1 MRFKVMRDE
10 KLSKAID
17 RSKLVL
23 VEVPVQ
29 GKTKSYRANRW
40 KNPNQALKLLVK
52 ELEKQNIPNIED
64 IKFKDK
70 TTGKSY
76 DKEELVSEYKKANS
90 NKTLQEFVKERY
102 TIVKPKESKNAK
114 ASTKT
119 VYDGEK
125 PNKEND
131 GLSNAEKQ
139 EKRMERLKTIVEAYR
154 QPTYE
159 GMEKILGKE
168 YMEASGTTDD
178 EYLQQKRPGIISKY
192 DFNVIYSNYK
202 KGNINL
208 LKETINLLKQ
218 YDDGD
223 RTHPGLINE
232 RYNQDTTFFSR
243 VSLIVGS
250 LRANNYIG
258 AQKNIDEIE
267 ADLLLHAGKKSVYK
281 KIINEID
288 GKDENPSKQIPYEK
302 FRKLTDDGKLDLY
315 TSNKYKPWAA
325 EITGLGMNDSIE
337 RNFLQSYDGIYDV
350 EDGKVYEVNE
360 KGKRYYLYIKDG
372 QSYSLNNEELINH
385 IKSQKDYKEFKP
397 TDIGVER
404 PKLKGSERQV
414 SWAEEIREKFMEEV
428 KPSVD
433 EMKKYQESG
442 TDAQKEIANKYLQA
456 VELITKDDNSVNW
469 IQTYRLSTKDSVS
482 NMLAG
487 LKKVESFG
495 ERSNNIREELPDLG
509 DEKTNRIRSEIMY
522 KFAYPMS
529 DIINNGGI
537 TNPDA
542 ARAIIDGFDAID
554 DLKQIKDKDFWN
566 FASNYMDSFGNP
578 RANLNQDLK
587 NKEKALKDYVNNP
600 ISGNVGDL
608 IRITKLSQAN
618 KVASRELYEDT
629 AKDKEVAKKEAR
641 YNLMNAALVYIECK
655 DATLE
660 QNERWKNRSLEYANI
675 KEENIPHLRDALNYN
690 SLKFWAEAN
699 GTPNEIAEKYK
710 AEKGKDKEELKTT
723 YPRWTAKMRFGTKT
737 IKSDPTVIKVKTL
750 SAVEDGLKKFKGAHT
765 DIVARKAMDL
775 MGLNA
780 PLYVK
785 RNGKPFPLKGIG
797 SAAGY
802 CQYTGIGADATVQ
815 EIGVVDYMDKRHSY
829 KTTIHEC
836 MHGLLGE
843 IKTNDKKD
851 IVAMNLNNKSH
862 EGLVE
867 IIAQSSLKS
876 FYGKDNVKDMS
887 PSYLPFVA
895 DTALRLSKLDM
906 YKGMSI
912 TEIGRALGEH
922 AINRNEKYIN
932 YVAEYLNK
940 NVKEE
945 KAAPTET
952 VDNKIKENPNIL
964 DEKANKIV
972 NDNKGFE
979 KSDLAMLVEEL
990 KSGRI
995 TLSQALINSKYQ
1007 ELAAI
1012 LIVEILD
1019 EKDEDLDIPLF

>member
-1 MRFKVMRDE
+1 MDYYKEAMEFAKNIYPGYETLDYMGDYEGYEVYIPNTKEYAAIGLPISILVNDEGPKKTKGYEETFKIMDQFMDKDPIKTLTLRKSEPINRFKVKRDE

-102 TIVKPKESKNAK
+102 TIVNPKRSKKAK

-119 VYDGEK
+119 TYDGEK
-125 PNKEND
+125 PNKENPY
-131 GLSNAEKQ
+131 N
-139 EKRMERLKTIVEAYR
+139 LKNLNGTNKTEDNEQRNSLYNKYQVE
-154 QPTYE
+154 
-159 GMEKILGKE
+159 KE
-168 YMEASGTTDD
+168 YIKDNGEGS
-178 EYLQQKRPGIISKY
+178 
-192 DFNVIYSNYK
+192 
-202 KGNINL
+202 
-208 LKETINLLKQ
+208 KETAES
-218 YDDGD
+218 D
-223 RTHPGLINE
+223 RKRHSILENIFNTETNTDFWN
-232 RYNQDTTFFSR
+232 NQ
-243 VSLIVGS
+243 
-250 LRANNYIG
+250 
-258 AQKNIDEIE
+258 K
-267 ADLLLHAGKKSVYK
+267 
-281 KIINEID
+281 
-288 GKDENPSKQIPYEK
+288 
-302 FRKLTDDGKLDLY
+302 
-315 TSNKYKPWAA
+315 
-325 EITGLGMNDSIE
+325 
-337 RNFLQSYDGIYDV
+337 
-350 EDGKVYEVNE
+350 GKVYETN
-360 KGKRYYLYIKDG
+360 
-372 QSYSLNNEELINH
+372 ELI
-385 IKSQKDYKEFKP
+385 DYYKENQDETNQSNK
-397 TDIGVER
+397 DK

-414 SWAEEIREKFMEEV
+414 SWAEGIREKFIEEV
-428 KPSVD
+428 EPSVD
-433 EMKKYQESG
+433 EMKKYQRSG

-469 IQTYRLSTKDSVS
+469 IQTYRLSTKDSIS

-509 DEKTNRIRSEIMY
+509 DEKANRIRSEIMFR
-522 KFAYPMS
+522 FAYPMA
-529 DIINNGGI
+529 DVINNGGI

-542 ARAIIDGFDAID
+542 ARAIIDGLDAID

-566 FASNYMDSFGNP
+566 FANNYMASFLNP
-578 RANLNQDLK
+578 RARLNQDLK
-587 NKEKALKDYVNNP
+587 NKKKALKDFIDKP
-600 ISGNVGDL
+600 ITGNSDDL
-608 IRITKLSQAN
+608 IRIIKLSQAN
-618 KVASRELYEDT
+618 KVASIELYEDT

-655 DATLE
+655 DAELE
-660 QNERWKNRSLEYANI
+660 ENERRKNRSLEYANI
-675 KEENIPHLRDALNYN
+675 KEENIPYLRDALSYN

-710 AEKGKDKEELKTT
+710 AEKGKDKEELKTS
-723 YPRWTAKMRFGTKT
+723 YPRWTAKLRFGTKT
-737 IKSDPTVIKVKTL
+737 IKSDPTINKVKTL
-750 SAVEDGLKKFKGAHT
+750 NAVEDGLKKFKDAHT

-785 RNGKPFPLKGIG
+785 RKGKSFPIG
-797 SAAGY
+797 RTGAAGY
-802 CQYTGIGADATVQ
+802 CQYMGAGADATVK
-815 EIGVVDYMDKRHSY
+815 EIGVVDYTDKRKSY

-843 IKTNDKKD
+843 IKTTNKKD
-851 IVAMNLNNKSH
+851 IIGNKLNNKSH

-867 IIAQSSLKS
+867 IIAQSSLKK
-876 FYGKDNVKDMS
+876 FYGKENVKDMS

-895 DTALRLSKLDM
+895 DTALRLSKLDV

-932 YVAEYLNK
+932 YIAEYLNK

-972 NDNKGFE
+972 EDRKDFE

-1019 EKDEDLDIPLF
+1019 EEDEDLDIPLF

>member
-40 KNPNQALKLLVK
+40 KNPNQALKLLIK
-52 ELEKQNIPNIED
+52 ELEKQNIPNIEE

-102 TIVKPKESKNAK
+102 TIVNPKGSKKAK

-119 VYDGEK
+119 IYDGVGEK
-125 PNKEND
+125 ASKE
-131 GLSNAEKQ
+131 
-139 EKRMERLKTIVEAYR
+139 
-154 QPTYE
+154 
-159 GMEKILGKE
+159 
-168 YMEASGTTDD
+168 
-178 EYLQQKRPGIISKY
+178 
-192 DFNVIYSNYK
+192 
-202 KGNINL
+202 
-208 LKETINLLKQ
+208 
-218 YDDGD
+218 
-223 RTHPGLINE
+223 
-232 RYNQDTTFFSR
+232 
-243 VSLIVGS
+243 
-250 LRANNYIG
+250 
-258 AQKNIDEIE
+258 
-267 ADLLLHAGKKSVYK
+267 
-281 KIINEID
+281 
-288 GKDENPSKQIPYEK
+288 IPYEK
-302 FRKLTDDGKLDLY
+302 FRKLNDDGKLDLY
-315 TSNKYKPWAA
+315 TSNRYKPWAA
-325 EITGLGMNDSIE
+325 EITGLGMNGGIE
-337 RNFLQSYDGIYDV
+337 RSFLQSYNGIYDV

-397 TDIGVER
+397 TDIGIER
-404 PKLKGSERQV
+404 PKLKGSGSQI
-414 SWAEEIREKFMEEV
+414 SWAEEIREKFIEEV

-433 EMKKYQESG
+433 EMKKYQENG
-442 TDAQKEIANKYLQA
+442 TDSQKELANRYLQA
-456 VELITKDDNSVNW
+456 IELIAKDDDAANW
-469 IQTYRLSTKDSVS
+469 IQTYRLSTKDSIS

-487 LKKVESFG
+487 LKTIESFG
-495 ERSNNIREELPDLG
+495 EISYNIKDKLPDLG
-509 DEKTNRIRSEIMY
+509 DVKADRIRSEIMY
-522 KFAYPMS
+522 NFAHPMTY
-529 DIINNGGI
+529 ILNAGGI
-537 TNPDA
+537 TNSDA
-542 ARAIIDGFDAID
+542 ARGIIDSFDAIN

-566 FASNYMDSFGNP
+566 FASNYMNSFGNP

-587 NKEKALKDYVNNP
+587 IKGKALKEFTSERTN
-600 ISGNVGDL
+600 GNASDL
-608 IRITKLSQAN
+608 IKIIKLSQAN
-618 KVASRELYEDT
+618 KVASKELYEDT

-655 DATLE
+655 DAELE
-660 QNERWKNRSLEYANI
+660 ENERRKNRSLEYANI
-675 KEENIPHLRDALNYN
+675 KEENIPYLRDALSYN

-710 AEKGKDKEELKTT
+710 AEKGKDKEELKTS
-723 YPRWTAKMRFGTKT
+723 YPNWTAKMRYGTKT
-737 IKSDPTVIKVKTL
+737 IKSDPTINKVKTL
-750 SAVEDGLKKFKGAHT
+750 NAVEDGLKKFKDAHT
-765 DIVARKAMDL
+765 DIIARKAMDL
-775 MGLNA
+775 MGLDA

-785 RNGKPFPLKGIG
+785 RNGKSFPIG
-797 SAAGY
+797 RTGAAGY
-802 CQYTGIGADATVQ
+802 CQYMGAGADATVK
-815 EIGVVDYMDKRHSY
+815 EIGVVDYTDKRKSY

-843 IKTNDKKD
+843 IKTTNKKD
-851 IVAMNLNNKSH
+851 IIGNKLNNKSH

-867 IIAQSSLKS
+867 IIAQSSLKK
-876 FYGKDNVKDMS
+876 FYGKENVKDMS

-895 DTALRLSKLDM
+895 DTALRLSKLDV

-932 YVAEYLNK
+932 YIAEYLNK

-972 NDNKGFE
+972 EDRKDFE

-1019 EKDEDLDIPLF
+1019 EEDEDLDIPLF

>member
-1 MRFKVMRDE
+1 MRFKVKKDE

-52 ELEKQNIPNIED
+52 ELEKQNIPNIEE

-76 DKEELVSEYKKANS
+76 DKEELVGEYKKANS

-102 TIVKPKESKNAK
+102 TVVNPKRSKKAK

-119 VYDGEK
+119 TYDGEK
-125 PNKEND
+125 PNKE
-131 GLSNAEKQ
+131 
-139 EKRMERLKTIVEAYR
+139 
-154 QPTYE
+154 
-159 GMEKILGKE
+159 
-168 YMEASGTTDD
+168 
-178 EYLQQKRPGIISKY
+178 
-192 DFNVIYSNYK
+192 
-202 KGNINL
+202 
-208 LKETINLLKQ
+208 
-218 YDDGD
+218 
-223 RTHPGLINE
+223 
-232 RYNQDTTFFSR
+232 
-243 VSLIVGS
+243 
-250 LRANNYIG
+250 
-258 AQKNIDEIE
+258 
-267 ADLLLHAGKKSVYK
+267 
-281 KIINEID
+281 
-288 GKDENPSKQIPYEK
+288 IPYEK
-302 FRKLTDDGKLDLY
+302 FRKLNDDGKLDLY
-315 TSNKYKPWAA
+315 TSNRYKPWAA
-325 EITGLGMNDSIE
+325 EITSLGVNDSIE
-337 RNFLQSYDGIYDV
+337 RNFLQSYNGIYDV
-350 EDGKVYEVNE
+350 EDGKLYEVNE

-397 TDIGVER
+397 VDIGIER
-404 PKLKGSERQV
+404 PKLKGLGSQI
-414 SWAEEIREKFMEEV
+414 SWAEVIREKFIEEV

-442 TDAQKEIANKYLQA
+442 TDAQKELANKYLKA
-456 VELITKDDNSVNW
+456 VELIVKDDISANW
-469 IQTYRLSTKDSVS
+469 IQTYRLNAKESISI
-482 NMLAG
+482 MMAA

-495 ERSNNIREELPDLG
+495 EISHNIKDELPDLG
-509 DEKTNRIRSEIMY
+509 DEKANRTRREIMFR
-522 KFAYPMS
+522 FAFPMA
-529 DIINNGGI
+529 DIINNVDI
-537 TNPDA
+537 TNSDK
-542 ARAIIDGFDAID
+542 ARAIVDSFDALE
-554 DLKQIKDKDFWN
+554 DLKQIKDKEFWN
-566 FASNYMDSFGNP
+566 FVSSYMVSIGNP
-578 RANLNQDLK
+578 RARLNQDLN
-587 NKEKALKDYVNNP
+587 NKEKALKDYGNKP
-600 ISGNVGDL
+600 ISGSVDDL
-608 IRITKLSQAN
+608 IKIIKLSQAN

-655 DATLE
+655 DAALE
-660 QNERWKNRSLEYANI
+660 ENERRKNRSLEYANI
-675 KEENIPHLRDALNYN
+675 KEENIPYLRDALSYN

-710 AEKGKDKEELKTT
+710 AEKGKDKEELKTS
-723 YPRWTAKMRFGTKT
+723 YPRWTAKLRFGTKT
-737 IKSDPTVIKVKTL
+737 IKSDPTINKVKTL
-750 SAVEDGLKKFKGAHT
+750 SAVEDGLKKFKDAHT

-775 MGLNA
+775 MGLDA

-785 RNGKPFPLKGIG
+785 RKGKSFPIG
-797 SAAGY
+797 RTGAAGY
-802 CQYTGIGADATVQ
+802 CQYIGAGADATVK
-815 EIGVVDYMDKRHSY
+815 EIGVVDYTDKRRSY

-843 IKTNDKKD
+843 IKTTNKKD
-851 IVAMNLNNKSH
+851 IIGNKLNSKSH

-867 IIAQSSLKS
+867 IIAQSSLKK
-876 FYGKDNVKDMS
+876 FYGKENVKDMS

-895 DTALRLSKLDM
+895 DTALRLSKLGM
-906 YKGMSI
+906 YKGMTI

-932 YVAEYLNK
+932 YIAEYLNK

-972 NDNKGFE
+972 EDRKDFE

-1019 EKDEDLDIPLF
+1019 EEDEDLDIPLF

>member
-1 MRFKVMRDE
+1 M
-10 KLSKAID
+10 LI
-17 RSKLVL
+17 
-23 VEVPVQ
+23 
-29 GKTKSYRANRW
+29 
-40 KNPNQALKLLVK
+40 K

-102 TIVKPKESKNAK
+102 TIVKPRGNKKAK
-114 ASTKT
+114 VSTKT

-154 QPTYE
+154 QPNFK

-168 YMEASGTTDD
+168 YMEANGTTDD
-178 EYLQQKRPGIISKY
+178 EYLKQKRAGVISKY

-202 KGNINL
+202 QGNINL

-218 YDDGD
+218 YDDED

-243 VSLIVGS
+243 VSLTVGS
-250 LRANNYIG
+250 LRANNYLG

-267 ADLLLHAGKKSVYK
+267 ADLLLNAGKKSPYK

-288 GKDENPSKQIPYEK
+288 GKDEKKEGTTPNPDK
-302 FRKLTDDGKLDLY
+302 
-315 TSNKYKPWAA
+315 
-325 EITGLGMNDSIE
+325 
-337 RNFLQSYDGIYDV
+337 
-350 EDGKVYEVNE
+350 
-360 KGKRYYLYIKDG
+360 
-372 QSYSLNNEELINH
+372 
-385 IKSQKDYKEFKP
+385 
-397 TDIGVER
+397 
-404 PKLKGSERQV
+404 PKLKGSERQI
-414 SWAEEIREKFMEEV
+414 SWANEIREKFLEEV

-433 EMKKYQESG
+433 EMKKYQENG
-442 TDAQKEIANKYLQA
+442 TESQKEIANKYLQA
-456 VELITKDDNSVNW
+456 VELIAKDDNSVNW
-469 IQTYRLSTKDSVS
+469 IQTYRLSTKDSIS

-495 ERSNNIREELPDLG
+495 ERSTNLKEELPDLG
-509 DEKTNRIRSEIMY
+509 DVKADRIRSEIMFR
-522 KFAYPMS
+522 FAYPMA
-529 DIINNGGI
+529 DVINNGGI
-537 TNPDA
+537 TNSDT
-542 ARAIIDGFDAID
+542 ARAIIDSFDAID

-566 FASNYMDSFGNP
+566 FAISYMTSIGNP
-578 RANLNQDLK
+578 RARLNQDLK
-587 NKEKALKDYVNNP
+587 NKEKALKDFIDKP
-600 ISGNVGDL
+600 ITGTHSDL
-608 IRITKLSQAN
+608 IDLIKLSQAN
-618 KVASRELYEDT
+618 KVASKELYEDT
-629 AKDKEVAKKEAR
+629 AKDKEVAKKEAH

-655 DATLE
+655 DAALE
-660 QNERWKNRSLEYANI
+660 ENERRKNRSLEYANI
-675 KEENIPHLRDALNYN
+675 KEENIPYLRDALNYN

-710 AEKGKDKEELKTT
+710 AEKGKDKEELKTS
-723 YPRWTAKMRFGTKT
+723 YPRWTAKLRFGTKT
-737 IKSDPTVIKVKTL
+737 IKSDPTINKVKTL
-750 SAVEDGLKKFKGAHT
+750 NAVEDGLKKFKDAHT

-785 RNGKPFPLKGIG
+785 RNGKSFPIG
-797 SAAGY
+797 RTGAAGY
-802 CQYTGIGADATVQ
+802 CQYMGAGADATVK
-815 EIGVVDYMDKRHSY
+815 EIGVVDYTDKRHSY

-843 IKTNDKKD
+843 IKTTNKKD
-851 IVAMNLNNKSH
+851 IIGNKLNSKSH

-895 DTALRLSKLDM
+895 DTALRLSKLDV

-932 YVAEYLNK
+932 YIAEYLNK

-972 NDNKGFE
+972 EDRKDFE

-1019 EKDEDLDIPLF
+1019 EEDEDLDIPLF